1 MLCAT
6 DPLIGVGRTVMTFLL
21 VLAVVLFLLGLFTL
35 KILWWAALVIAIV
48 WLVGMLRG
56 RRPALR

>member
-35 KILWWAALVIAIV
+35 KILWWAALVLAIV
-48 WLVGMLRG
+48 WLVGILRG